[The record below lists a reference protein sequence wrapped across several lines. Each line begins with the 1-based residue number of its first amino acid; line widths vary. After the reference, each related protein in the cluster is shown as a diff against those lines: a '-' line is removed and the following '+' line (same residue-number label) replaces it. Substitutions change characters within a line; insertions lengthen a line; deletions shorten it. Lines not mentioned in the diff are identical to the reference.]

1 MTFPDTIS
9 VTELARETN
18 ALIARL
24 TKDRKLRFVVMRN
37 NQAVATISGLDAGV
51 DASPEVGVREVGVLR
66 VARPLRDEVF
76 RKVDVIRAIAKAN
89 GARSIQ
95 LFGSAARGIE
105 TADSDLDFLV
115 ELEPGRTLL
124 DVVGMRT
131 ALSQLFDRP
140 VDVVTED
147 SLKPGLR
154 SEVLRDAIAVIA

>member
-1 MTFPDTIS
+1 MTFPDTLS

-18 ALIARL
+18 AVIARL
-24 TKDRKLRFVVMRN
+24 TKDRKRRLVVMRN
-37 NQAVATISGLDAGV
+37 NQAVATISGLDVRVG
-51 DASPEVGVREVGVLR
+51 ASPEVGVLQ

-76 RKVDVIRAIAKAN
+76 RKIDVIRAIAKAN

-115 ELEPGRTLL
+115 ELAPGRTLL
-124 DVVGMRT
+124 DVVGLRT

-140 VDVVTED
+140 VDVVTKD
-147 SLKPGLR
+147 SLKPRLR
-154 SEVLRDAIAVIA
+154 AEVLRDAISVIS